1 MFANRIREL
10 RQQQGMTM
18 TELAFKAG
26 LSVGIIQRYET
37 GKTDPPLSVAHR
49 VAQVLGEVEL
59 AVMVVVALF
68 RAWHDTAPDP
78 SPEPADYA
86 LVDVGHICEARSRRE
101 ARKGIGGVA

>member
-49 VAQVLGEVEL
+49 VAKVLGEPLDSVFPDEHR
-59 AVMVVVALF
+59 AVA
-68 RAWHDTAPDP
+68 A
-78 SPEPADYA
+78 
-86 LVDVGHICEARSRRE
+86 
-101 ARKGIGGVA
+101 

>member
-1 MFANRIREL
+1 M
-10 RQQQGMTM
+10 
-18 TELAFKAG
+18 
-26 LSVGIIQRYET
+26 SVVLLIAV
-37 GKTDPPLSVAHR
+37 P
-49 VAQVLGEVEL
+49 VLGMLAAVEL

-78 SPEPADYA
+78 SPEPANYA